1 LITSR
6 LRSGA
11 VVACALLLAACVAGG
26 TPAAADDT
34 TDPTLSITF
43 TPQSPTPGDTVTI
56 TATVTPGTNPD
67 STGLGVNC
75 NLSWA
80 GLGSSSPLNPDAT
93 GLVFSRDVVVPSNA
107 VPGERVGSCT
117 VSDDQERSSFTPY
130 TLTIA
135 SPATDAAPTITSHTP
150 ADGASG
156 VAVDAN
162 IGITF
167 SEPVDVNGAW
177 YSVVCDASGTHSA
190 SVTGSATA
198 YLLNPDSDF
207 AHDEQCTVSIDSTL
221 VTDQDTNDPPDDLTG
236 TTSWSFET
244 AAAPANQPPTV
255 SAGGPYPVE
264 EGGSV
269 QLMASGSDPEGG
281 PLTYAWDLDNN
292 GAYGTTGK
300 TVTFSAAAFDGP
312 SSRTVGVQ
320 VTDDGGATATDT
332 VSVDVTNVPPTATF
346 DAPASASAGFPF
358 TLSLT
363 SAHDPSAADTAAGF
377 TYAFDCG
384 GGYGAFGSASTASCP
399 TSDVGTR
406 SVGGKIQDED
416 GGVTEYR
423 ASVGVTVTFASLCE
437 LVRSYATDPKVADD
451 LCAKLAQ
458 GEAASTATGHDGML
472 GAFRNQVDAKVGR
485 GLTADQAAELKLLSM
500 RL

>member
-1 LITSR
+1 
-6 LRSGA
+6 
-11 VVACALLLAACVAGG
+11 VAGG

-34 TDPTLSITF
+34 TDPTLSIAF
-43 TPQSPTPGDTVTI
+43 TPQSPAPGDTVTI

-80 GLGSSSPLNPDAT
+80 GLGSSAALNPDAT

-107 VPGERVGSCT
+107 VPGERVGSCA

-130 TLTIA
+130 SLTIA

-156 VAVDAN
+156 IAVDAN

-167 SEPVDVNGAW
+167 SEPVDVNGPW

-207 AHDEQCTVSIDSTL
+207 AHDERCTVSIDSTL
-221 VTDQDTNDPPDDLTG
+221 VTDQDTNDPPDELTG

-244 AAAPANQPPTV
+244 ASAPANEPPTV
-255 SAGGPYPVE
+255 TTTGPYTVS
-264 EGGSV
+264 EGGTVNVS
-269 QLMASGSDPEGG
+269 ASGLDPEGG
-281 PLTYAWDLDNN
+281 VVAYAWDLD
-292 GAYGTTGK
+292 GDGTFETPGQ
-300 TVTFSAAAFDGP
+300 TVPFSPDDGP
-312 SSRTVGVQ
+312 ASQDITVR
-320 VTDDGGATATDT
+320 VTDGGGLTGTATTKVT
-332 VSVDVTNVPPTATF
+332 VSNVAPTATF
-346 DAPASASAGFPF
+346 SAPASVSAGFPF
-358 TLSLT
+358 ALSLT
-363 SAHDPSAADTAAGF
+363 SPHDPSTADTAAGF

-384 GGYGAFGSASTASCP
+384 SGYGAFGAAPTASCP
-399 TSDVGTR
+399 ASDVETR
-406 SVGGKIQDED
+406 SVGGMIQDTD

-423 ASVGVTVTFASLCE
+423 ASVRVTVTFAGLCD
-437 LVRSYATDPKVADD
+437 LVRSYSTDPKVADD
-451 LCAKLAQ
+451 LCAKLEQAESA
-458 GEAASTATGHDGML
+458 GTVTARDGAL
-472 GAFRNQVDAKVGR
+472 GAFRNQVDAKTGK
-485 GLTADQAAELKLLSM
+485 GLTAEQAAELKLLSL

>member
-34 TDPTLSITF
+34 TDPTISIAF
-43 TPQSPTPGDTVTI
+43 TPQSPTPGVTVTI

-80 GLGSSSPLNPDAT
+80 GLGSSSALNPDAT

-107 VPGERVGSCT
+107 VPGDRVGSCT

-130 TLTIA
+130 SLTIA
-135 SPATDAAPTITSHTP
+135 SPATDAAPTTTSHTP

-177 YSVVCDASGTHSA
+177 YSVVCDASGPHSA

-221 VTDQDTNDPPDDLTG
+221 VTDQDTNDPPDADDLTG

-244 AAAPANQPPTV
+244 AAAPANLPPTV
-255 SAGGPYPVE
+255 SAGGPYAVE

-269 QLMASGSDPEGG
+269 QLTASGSDPEGG
-281 PLTYAWDLDNN
+281 ILAYAWDLDDN
-292 GAYGTTGK
+292 GTFETSGQTVSFAADDGPATPNVAVRVTDAGGLTATAAT
-300 TVTFSAAAFDGP
+300 TVTVA
-312 SSRTVGVQ
+312 
-320 VTDDGGATATDT
+320 
-332 VSVDVTNVPPTATF
+332 NVAPTATF
-346 DAPASASAGFPF
+346 TVPASADAGFPF
-358 TLSLT
+358 ALSLT
-363 SAHDPSAADTAAGF
+363 SPQDASAADTTAGF
-377 TYAFDCG
+377 SYAFDCG
-384 GGYGAFGSASTASCP
+384 SGYGEFGSASTASCP

-406 SVGGKIQDED
+406 SVGGKIRDKD
-416 GGVTEYR
+416 GDVTQYR
-423 ASVGVTVTFASLCE
+423 APVVVTVTFSGLCD

-458 GEAASTATGHDGML
+458 AEAASATARDGVL
-472 GAFRNQVDAKVGR
+472 GAFHNQVDAKVGK
-485 GLTADQAAELKLLSM
+485 GLTADQATELKRLSM

>member
-34 TDPTLSITF
+34 TDPTLSIAF

-80 GLGSSSPLNPDAT
+80 GLGSSAALNPDAT

-117 VSDDQERSSFTPY
+117 VFDDQERSSFTPY
-130 TLTIA
+130 SLTIA
-135 SPATDAAPTITSHTP
+135 SPA
-150 ADGASG
+150 G
-156 VAVDAN
+156 
-162 IGITF
+162 
-167 SEPVDVNGAW
+167 
-177 YSVVCDASGTHSA
+177 
-190 SVTGSATA
+190 
-198 YLLNPDSDF
+198 
-207 AHDEQCTVSIDSTL
+207 
-221 VTDQDTNDPPDDLTG
+221 
-236 TTSWSFET
+236 
-244 AAAPANQPPTV
+244 NQPPTV
-255 SAGGPYPVE
+255 SAGGPYAVD

-269 QLMASGSDPEGG
+269 QLTASGSDPEGG
-281 PLTYAWDLDNN
+281 LLAYAWDLDDN
-292 GAYGTTGK
+292 GTFETSGQ
-300 TVTFSAAAFDGP
+300 TVTFAADDGP
-312 SSRTVGVQ
+312 ATPNVAVRA
-320 VTDDGGATATDT
+320 TDAGGLTATAATT
-332 VSVDVTNVPPTATF
+332 VTVASVAPTATF
-346 DAPASASAGFPF
+346 TSPASADAGFPF
-358 TLSLT
+358 ALSLT
-363 SAHDPSAADTAAGF
+363 SPHDPSTADTAAGF

-399 TSDVGTR
+399 TSDVETR
-406 SVGGKIQDED
+406 SVGGKIRDKD
-416 GGVTEYR
+416 GDVTEYR
-423 ASVGVTVTFASLCE
+423 APVVVTVDFSGLCD

-458 GEAASTATGHDGML
+458 AEAAASATARDGVL
-472 GAFRNQVDAKVGR
+472 GAFRNQVDAKVGK